1 MGVPAL
7 FRWLSKKYPKII
19 YPVQEEED
27 VHVPDENDDI
37 IVIPPRMA
45 DPNPNGVEFDN
56 LYLDM
61 NGIVHPCTH
70 PEGKPAP
77 ETEEEMM
84 VEIFKYTERIV
95 NMVRPRKLLFMAIDG
110 VAPRAKMNQQR
121 SRRFRAAQEAKEKEE
136 QRKESVLLWEAMGK
150 ELSEEEK
157 NKVPWDS
164 NAITPGTPFM
174 DLLAASLRYWVVSKL
189 NSDDGWKGM
198 QVIISDASVP
208 GEGEHKIMDWIRR
221 QRANPGHDPNTRH
234 VIYGLDADLIMLSL
248 ATHEPHFR
256 VLREDVFGESN
267 STACRKCGQE
277 GHYAAQCTAELAQ
290 VQKKPPPDK
299 KPFIFLDVSILREYL
314 EVELNVTQAY
324 FPFDFERAIDDW
336 VLLIFFVGND
346 FLPHLPSL
354 EIREG
359 AIDTLLRIW
368 KQELGRMGGYLT
380 NHGRLELARVQ
391 IILEGL
397 AQREDD
403 IFRRRREAEER
414 QEANAKRR
422 KLEEE
427 NNKKGFTSGH
437 SSSLALTAPTSSLT
451 SNTTPVAH
459 PSLPPRPDFAARA
472 DSIGLGAK
480 PNAESIQNVPAAT
493 QALAGS
499 NHDVVANRRAIRMAN
514 MSAAEV
520 LKAELA
526 GLVPVKPSGSGSASK
541 VDSKP
546 VSMLPPTDSDSEP
559 IPMVVSE
566 PATTTT
572 TSSVDIVMTVE
583 HEDIIPGSA
592 AQPDSDEII
601 TNTASSIPPDSDMPN
616 IEKNDGQPDPDD
628 VITGPADEAEA
639 ETESNVA
646 GTKRKHDDMSA
657 DDADADAD
665 ADEAVVVEED
675 DEPPVDGPHSPSLA
689 FKVNPDGT
697 VSQEDTVK
705 LWEPGYRERYYRQK
719 FGVEPND
726 AEFKKQI
733 TKHYVEG
740 MAWVLCYYYQ
750 GTPSWQWYYPYHFAP
765 FAHDFEEVDKMDIKF
780 ELGQPFKPY
789 EQLMGVFPA
798 ASRKHIPEPFHFL
811 MTEEDSP
818 IIDFYPSTFEID
830 MNGKRMAWQGVAL
843 LPFIDPNRLLEAMKE
858 PYTKLTE
865 DEIRRN
871 TWGNN
876 SIFTSDTHPIHPFYE
891 QLYGKRRP
899 KEPLQID
906 PKLSKGIS
914 GSVLPNPECLP
925 GSTYLTPLVEQ
936 NLPDIKNDRSL
947 SVFYFFPKQITPH
960 RSVLL
965 PGVTRPPRML
975 SANDLEHAR
984 NGGRGRGRGGGGGG
998 YDRGGRDRGGNARN
1012 DPFHSRPMSYGNGRG
1027 NPRDSYPAQ
1036 SNTYRGDGG
1045 GYGDRGRGRPPPSNS
1060 YGNTYGGGGRG
1071 APPANNSYGGY
1082 GGYGEGSAGGYGNGS
1097 NGNYGSGNTGTYGGG
1112 ARSSGYGGYGGG
1124 SERGGYSGGYGG
1136 STGNYEPG
1144 RSYGGD
1150 TRDYGGYNAYGNGGG
1165 RGGGGAAGYYND
1177 NGYGS
1182 NIPNGRPG
1190 GGYGEQNGYGG
1201 YSSGG
1206 NANYGNGGYN
1216 APRGG
1221 TYNAPSRGRGRGW

>member
-1 MGVPAL
+1 MYCAGFFSNNHIGVPAL

-19 YPVQEEED
+19 YPVQEEEE
-27 VHVPDENDDI
+27 VQVPDENDEI
-37 IVIPPRMA
+37 VVIPPRMA
-45 DPNPNGVEFDN
+45 DANPNGVEFDN

-61 NGIVHPCTH
+61 NGI
-70 PEGKPAP
+70 PAP

-84 VEIFKYTERIV
+84 VEIFKYTERVV

-121 SRRFRAAQEAKEKEE
+121 SRRFRAAQEAKEKDE

-157 NKVPWDS
+157 NKVAWDT

-174 DLLAASLRYWVVSKL
+174 DLLAASLRYWVVSKM
-189 NSDDGWKGM
+189 NSDDGWKGI

-234 VIYGLDADLIMLSL
+234 VIYGLDADLIMLAL

-290 VQKKPPPDK
+290 IQKKPPSEK
-299 KPFIFLDVSILREYL
+299 KPFIFLDVAVLREYL
-314 EVELNVTQAY
+314 EVELDVPQAY
-324 FPFDFERAIDDW
+324 FPFDFERSIDDW

-368 KQELGRMGGYLT
+368 KQELPRMGGYVT
-380 NHGRLELARVQ
+380 NHGRLELPRVQ

-397 AQREDD
+397 AKREDD
-403 IFRRRREAEER
+403 IFRRRREGEER

-427 NNKKGFTSGH
+427 NSKNGFTAGP
-437 SSSLALTAPTSSLT
+437 SSSLSLTASTSSLT
-451 SNTTPVAH
+451 NNTTVAH

-480 PNAESIQNVPAAT
+480 PNAESIQNIPAAT

-526 GLVPVKPSGSGSASK
+526 GLVPVKPTASNVDNVLNVLLPSGSEPSMI
-541 VDSKP
+541 
-546 VSMLPPTDSDSEP
+546 VSDTT
-559 IPMVVSE
+559 
-566 PATTTT
+566 ATP
-572 TSSVDIVMTVE
+572 SVDITMTVDS
-583 HEDIIPGSA
+583 EDEVPGFG
-592 AQPDSDEII
+592 AQSVSDE
-601 TNTASSIPPDSDMPN
+601 NAPSVSTAFDIPFS
-616 IEKNDGQPDPDD
+616 EKDNVGTFENGTVGADD
-628 VITGPADEAEA
+628 VEADPNL
-639 ETESNVA
+639 T
-646 GTKRKHDDMSA
+646 GTKRKHDEMNTEET
-657 DDADADAD
+657 
-665 ADEAVVVEED
+665 DETAVVDDD
-675 DEPPVDGPHSPSLA
+675 DEPPVDGPHSSLA

-705 LWEPGYRERYYRQK
+705 LWEPGYRDRYYRQK
-719 FGVEPND
+719 FDVEAND
-726 AEFKKQI
+726 KEFRRQI

-765 FAHDFEEVDKMDIKF
+765 FAADFEDVDKMDIKF
-780 ELGQPFKPY
+780 ETGQPFKPY

-798 ASRKHIPEPFHFL
+798 SSRKHIPEPFHYL
-811 MTEEDSP
+811 MTDDDSP

-843 LPFIDPNRLLEAMKE
+843 LPFIDPVRLLETMKE

-876 SIFTSDTHPIHPFYE
+876 SIFTSDAHPIHSFYE

-906 PKLSKGIS
+906 HNLTKGVS

-925 GSTYLTPLVEQ
+925 GSTYLTPL
-936 NLPDIKNDRSL
+936 NDRSISL
-947 SVFYFFPKQITPH
+947 TPH

-965 PGVTRPPRML
+965 PGVTQ
-975 SANDLEHAR
+975 HAR
-984 NGGRGRGRGGGGGG
+984 NGGRSRGRGG
-998 YDRGGRDRGGNARN
+998 DRGGNDRN
-1012 DPFHSRPMSYGNGRG
+1012 DPFHSRPPNYGNGRG
-1027 NPRDSYPAQ
+1027 NSRQ
-1036 SNTYRGDGG
+1036 YRGDNGS
-1045 GYGDRGRGRPPPSNS
+1045 YNDRGRGRPSLNNNYTS
-1060 YGNTYGGGGRG
+1060 
-1071 APPANNSYGGY
+1071 NNSYGPTRDYGNGPTGSYGSAPTGGGY
-1082 GGYGEGSAGGYGNGS
+1082 GGTSRGYGGSAGNARDYDAYGGGPAAYRSSGGYGSAGGNFPGASRGR
-1097 NGNYGSGNTGTYGGG
+1097 GT
-1112 ARSSGYGGYGGG
+1112 SGY
-1124 SERGGYSGGYGG
+1124 SNVTRGG
-1136 STGNYEPG
+1136 P
-1144 RSYGGD
+1144 
-1150 TRDYGGYNAYGNGGG
+1150 YN
-1165 RGGGGAAGYYND
+1165 
-1177 NGYGS
+1177 
-1182 NIPNGRPG
+1182 P
-1190 GGYGEQNGYGG
+1190 
-1201 YSSGG
+1201 
-1206 NANYGNGGYN
+1206 
-1216 APRGG
+1216 
-1221 TYNAPSRGRGRGW
+1221 PSRGRGW

>member
-1 MGVPAL
+1 MHFRKQEDGVTLDLHYYNTCVNMGVPAL

-27 VHVPDENDDI
+27 VQVPDENDDI

-45 DPNPNGVEFDN
+45 DPNPNGAEFDN

-95 NMVRPRKLLFMAIDG
+95 NMVRPRKLLFMAIGKCSNVLTGCWLSSVIDG

-174 DLLAASLRYWVVSKL
+174 ELLAASLRYWVVSKL
-189 NSDDGWKGM
+189 NSDDGWKGI

-221 QRANPGHDPNTRH
+221 QRANSGHDPNTRH
-234 VIYGLDADLIMLSL
+234 VIYGLDADLIMLAL

-277 GHYAAQCTAELAQ
+277 GHFAAQCTAELAQ
-290 VQKKPPPDK
+290 IQKKPSSDK

-314 EVELNVTQAY
+314 EVELNVTQAH
-324 FPFDFERAIDDW
+324 FPFDFERSIDDW

-368 KQELGRMGGYLT
+368 KQELPRMGGYLT
-380 NHGRLELARVQ
+380 NHGRLELPRVQ

-397 AQREDD
+397 AKREDD
-403 IFRRRREAEER
+403 IFRRRREGEER

-427 NNKKGFTSGH
+427 NSKNGFTAGYST
-437 SSSLALTAPTSSLT
+437 SLALTASTSSLT
-451 SNTTPVAH
+451 NNTTVAH

-480 PNAESIQNVPAAT
+480 PSAESIQNVPAAT

-526 GLVPVKPSGSGSASK
+526 GLIPVKQSGSK

-546 VSMLPPTDSDSEP
+546 VILPSDSEP
-559 IPMVVSE
+559 MVISNS
-566 PATTTT
+566 PTTP
-572 TSSVDIVMTVE
+572 SVDITMTVE
-583 HEDIIPGSA
+583 HEDDVPGFGTQSIP
-592 AQPDSDEII
+592 DESI
-601 TNTASSIPPDSDMPN
+601 TNTSSIPIDSDMP
-616 IEKNDGQPDPDD
+616 ISEKNDGSSENGTTVDADD
-628 VITGPADEAEA
+628 AEA
-639 ETESNVA
+639 ESTLA
-646 GTKRKHDDMSA
+646 GTKRKRDDLNT
-657 DDADADAD
+657 
-665 ADEAVVVEED
+665 DEIGESVVVEDD
-675 DEPPVDGPHSPSLA
+675 DEPPADGPHSPSPA

-705 LWEPGYRERYYRQK
+705 LWEPGYRDRYYRQK

-726 AEFKKQI
+726 KEFKKKI
-733 TKHYVEG
+733 TKHYLEG

-765 FAHDFEEVDKMDIKF
+765 FAADFEDVDKMDIQF

-798 ASRKHIPEPFHFL
+798 ASRKHIPEPFHYL

-843 LPFIDPNRLLEAMKE
+843 LPFIDPLRLLEAMKE

-876 SIFTSDTHPIHPFYE
+876 SIFTSDTHPLHPFYE

-906 PKLSKGIS
+906 PNLSKGIS

-936 NLPDIKNDRSL
+936 KLPDIKNDRSL

-960 RSVLL
+960 HSVLL
-965 PGVTRPPRML
+965 PGIIRPPRIL

-984 NGGRGRGRGGGGGG
+984 NGGRGRGRGGG
-998 YDRGGRDRGGNARN
+998 YDRGGRDRGGNDRN
-1012 DPFHSRPMSYGNGRG
+1012 DPFHSRPSNYGNGRG
-1027 NPRDSYPAQ
+1027 NHRDSYQGQ
-1036 SNTYRGDGG
+1036 SNAYRGDNGS
-1045 GYGDRGRGRPPPSNS
+1045 YSNRARGRPSSNS
-1060 YGNTYGGGGRG
+1060 YGNGYGGQGS
-1071 APPANNSYGGY
+1071 PASNNSYGGY
-1082 GGYGEGSAGGYGNGS
+1082 GGYGGGPAGGYSSGPTGGYGNAPSGGYGGGGGSGGYGGYSGSAGNYGGGGAHGTRDYEGYGGYGNG
-1097 NGNYGSGNTGTYGGG
+1097 GG
-1112 ARSSGYGGYGGG
+1112 AGEARAGGY
-1124 SERGGYSGGYGG
+1124 R
-1136 STGNYEPG
+1136 N
-1144 RSYGGD
+1144 
-1150 TRDYGGYNAYGNGGG
+1150 
-1165 RGGGGAAGYYND
+1165 
-1177 NGYGS
+1177 
-1182 NIPNGRPG
+1182 G
-1190 GGYGEQNGYGG
+1190 GGYGNQSGGFSGGSRGRGGYGDDNRYG
-1201 YSSGG
+1201 GNPSGG
-1206 NANYGNGGYN
+1206 NANYSNGGY
-1216 APRGG
+1216 AARGG
-1221 TYNAPSRGRGRGW
+1221 PYNAPSRGRGRGW